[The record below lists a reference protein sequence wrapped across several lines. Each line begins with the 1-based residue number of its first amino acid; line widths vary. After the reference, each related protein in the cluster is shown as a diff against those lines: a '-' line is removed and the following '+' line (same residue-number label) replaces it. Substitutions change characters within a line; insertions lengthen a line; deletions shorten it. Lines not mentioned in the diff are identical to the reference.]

1 MTKIIAKFSN
11 GFQDEYKGA
20 RAVKAAWM
28 ITRKSDGK
36 VIDSG
41 HSLDRVRAAK
51 TAEGKLSGI
60 GHHLGVHWD
69 QFPRFDVPQRLYVGA
84 NYSYLYRRAAEH
96 GYTGPINIH
105 SYKRWA
111 SAKNAEQK
119 AACIAAATIEV
130 VDL

>member
-1 MTKIIAKFSN
+1 MAKIIAKFSN
-11 GFQDEYKGA
+11 GFEDEYKGA

-36 VIDSG
+36 VIASG

-51 TAEGKLSGI
+51 TAQGNLGSI
-60 GHHLGVHWD
+60 AQHLGVKWD
-69 QFPRFDVPQRLYVGA
+69 EFPSFDVPQRLWVGA

-96 GYTGPINIH
+96 GYTGPAKMH

-111 SAKNAEQK
+111 SAKNAERK
-119 AACIAAATIEV
+119 AACIAAANIEI